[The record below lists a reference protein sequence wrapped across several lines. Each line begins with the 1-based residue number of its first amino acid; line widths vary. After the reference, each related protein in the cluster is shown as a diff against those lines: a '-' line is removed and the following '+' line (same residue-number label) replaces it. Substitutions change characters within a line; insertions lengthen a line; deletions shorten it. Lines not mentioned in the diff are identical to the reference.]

1 MDYLVIKSDQEKK
14 IYIGVA
20 GSRFSGVNRNYDFD
34 NDKNI
39 ILKGYAIPVRQQNA

>member
-20 GSRFSGVNRNYDFD
+20 GTRFFGVNHNYDFD

-39 ILKGYAIPVRQQNA
+39 NFKGYAIPMRQQNA